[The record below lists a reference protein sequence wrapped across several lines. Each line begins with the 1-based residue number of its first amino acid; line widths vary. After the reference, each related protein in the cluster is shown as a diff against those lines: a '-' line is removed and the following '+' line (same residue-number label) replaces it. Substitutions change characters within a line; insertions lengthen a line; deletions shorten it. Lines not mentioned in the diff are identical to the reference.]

1 MATYNYV
8 ANDVDGKKVKGQRE
22 ATTEEALRYEL
33 LALNLAVDR
42 IKEKKPLMQM
52 ELSAKKIKPQEI
64 MHFSRQVGA
73 FVRSGISITE
83 ALNVIKDGSENK
95 RWQGIL
101 AEMHDNIEA
110 GIPFSETVADHAALF
125 PPYYL
130 GIVRSS
136 ELTGQLD
143 ESLNQLADYM
153 DRDLEAR
160 HKVKSALTYPLV
172 IMIMSIVTVIVM
184 ATFVLPK
191 FVVFFKQFKAKL
203 PAPTRLLMF
212 VADFFKNFWFVTPI
226 AIVAIISFV
235 MWMRKSDRGN
245 GVRDRLLLRTPLVRE
260 VVRYA
265 VIERFCRILGAMVRG
280 GVPLPEAIQGAIAA
294 ANNRVFSDGLKE
306 AQERMLEGEGLAGPI
321 GETGLFPIAAVQMMK
336 VGENTGTLELQLENI
351 SEYYGRELDFKLK
364 KLTSLFEPMVIIFM
378 GLIVGFVAVALISA
392 MYGVLSGQKV
402 K

>member
-1 MATYNYV
+1 MAIYTYV
-8 ANDVDGKKVKGQRE
+8 ANDVDGKKIKGARE
-22 ATTEEALRYEL
+22 AASEEALRYEL
-33 LALNLAVDR
+33 LALNLAVAS
-42 IKEKKPLMQM
+42 IKEKKPLLQM
-52 ELSAKKIKPQEI
+52 ELAPKKIKPQEI

-83 ALNVIKDGSENK
+83 ALDVIKDGSENK
-95 RWQGIL
+95 RWQHIL
-101 AEMHDNIEA
+101 GEMHDNIEA

-172 IMIMSIVTVIVM
+172 IMAMSIVTVIVM

-191 FVVFFKQFKAKL
+191 FVKFFKQFKAEL
-203 PAPTRLLMF
+203 PLPTKMLMF
-212 VADFFKNFWFVTPI
+212 VADFFQTFWYVTPLGI
-226 AIVAIISFV
+226 FAFAGGV
-235 MWMRKSDRGN
+235 MWMRRTEKGN

-265 VIERFCRILGAMVRG
+265 VIERFCRILGAMVKG
-280 GVPLPEAIQGAIAA
+280 GVPLPDAVQGAIAA
-294 ANNRVFSDGLKE
+294 ANNRVFAEGLRE

-321 GETGLFPIAAVQMMK
+321 GDTGLFPIAAVQMMR
-336 VGENTGTLELQLENI
+336 VGENTGTLETQLVNI
-351 SEYYGRELDFKLK
+351 SDYYGRELDYKLK

-392 MYGVLSGQKV
+392 MYGVLNGQKV

>member
-1 MATYNYV
+1 MATYTYV
-8 ANDVDGKKVKGQRE
+8 ANDVDGKKIKGERE
-22 ATTEEALRYEL
+22 AATEEALRYEL
-33 LALNLAVDR
+33 LALNLAVDT
-42 IKEKKPLMQM
+42 IKEKKPFLQV
-52 ELSAKKIKPQEI
+52 ELAPKKIKPQEI

-83 ALNVIKDGSENK
+83 ALEVIKDGSQNK

-101 AEMHDNIEA
+101 SEMHDNIEA

-143 ESLNQLADYM
+143 ESLNQLAEYM

-172 IMIMSIVTVIVM
+172 IMVMSVVTVIVM
-184 ATFVLPK
+184 ATVVLPK
-191 FVVFFKQFKAKL
+191 FVKFFKQFKAKL
-203 PAPTRLLMF
+203 PLPTRMLMF
-212 VADFFKNFWFVTPI
+212 VADFFKNFWYVTPI
-226 AIVAIISFV
+226 AAISFVAFV
-235 MWMRKSDRGN
+235 MWMRKTDRGN
-245 GVRDRLLLRTPLVRE
+245 AVRDKLFLKVPLVRD
-260 VVRYA
+260 VVQFA
-265 VIERFCRILGAMVRG
+265 VIERFCRILGAMVKG

-294 ANNRVFSDGLKE
+294 ANNRVYSDGLKS

-321 GETGLFPIAAVQMMK
+321 GETGLFPIAAVQMMR
-336 VGENTGTLELQLENI
+336 VGENTGTLETQLENI
-351 SEYYGRELDFKLK
+351 SDYYGRELDYKLK